1 MTAVLVV
8 VTLEKRRKDKNRAA
22 ERDPSGPIST
32 IVFFYVV
39 GPFFCCSTLKR
50 ASLHNNDSIAK

>member
-8 VTLEKRRKDKNRAA
+8 VTLEKRRKEKNRAA

-39 GPFFCCSTLKR
+39 GPFF
-50 ASLHNNDSIAK
+50 AVQH